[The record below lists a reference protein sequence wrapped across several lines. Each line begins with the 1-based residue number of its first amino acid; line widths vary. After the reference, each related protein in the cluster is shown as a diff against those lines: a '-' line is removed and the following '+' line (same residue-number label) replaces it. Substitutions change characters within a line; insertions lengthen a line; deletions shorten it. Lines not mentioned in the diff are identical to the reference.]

1 MLAESVCIKGPVL
14 RAFNAC
20 SIFPCS
26 AAFVS
31 WGSSIAGRVLAGD
44 SNHNTIFI
52 FVFSEVIPSVA
63 AEAEPVGGV
72 ETAAI
77 SVRLNALPLAE
88 PPMRRAL
95 LASVSSPVP
104 NVAARIGE
112 THKVVGR
119 VFAGDAHNVTISILM
134 FSQIVAPVTAS
145 APPFCVVSPA
155 LIRDGDASSVKKDP
169 VRGTLVADLS
179 LPVPVF
185 ATSLSRGIATVEAA
199 SAD

>member
-1 MLAESVCIKGPVL
+1 MADSVCVKGPVL
-14 RAFNAC
+14 RAFNA
-20 SIFPCS
+20 STAIPCF

-31 WGSSIAGRVLAGD
+31 WGRSIAGRVLAGD
-44 SNHNTIFI
+44 SNHSTISI

-63 AEAEPVGGV
+63 AEAEAVGSIEGV
-72 ETAAI
+72 AI
-77 SVRLNALPLAE
+77 SVRLNALPFAE

-95 LASVSSPVP
+95 LAGVSSPVP

-112 THKVVGR
+112 THKVAGR
-119 VFAGDAHNVTISILM
+119 VFAGDAHNNTISILM

-155 LIRDGDASSVKKDP
+155 LIRHGDASSVKKDP